1 MNRKISALIKF
12 LLQLFPMKFLA
23 IAFLSM
29 VSPVCFGLV
38 VLQYHHVSDK
48 TPSSTSVSPNL
59 FEQHIR
65 YLAEN
70 NFNVLTAD
78 EFADSLTF
86 EKPLTDDKSV
96 LITFDDGYDS
106 VLTEAHKV
114 LKTYNFPYI
123 VFINPSKVGT
133 KGYLSL
139 KQLQQLEHNGAT
151 IANHTWNHPHLIRE
165 KHSETKAG
173 WRLRITEEITK
184 TQQFIETHFHSDTK
198 LFAYPY
204 GEFNQALTQ
213 LLEQLGFIGFS
224 QHSGAIGHFD
234 NRQALPRFAF
244 GGNYGAMSDFR
255 IKVNSLPLPVA
266 SVDIRDK
273 SGNLLYEPLL
283 TNGSS
288 TPKATIRIQNNGS
301 HPKNLQLSCFASGMG
316 SIAVT
321 KIDSV
326 TFETQ
331 SPKPFPIGRN
341 RYNCTAASKLAG
353 RFYWLSL
360 PFYKKND
367 NGSWYPEY

>member
-1 MNRKISALIKF
+1 
-12 LLQLFPMKFLA
+12 MKFLS
-23 IAFLSM
+23 IAFLLM

-48 TPSSTSVSPNL
+48 TPSSTSVSPDL
-59 FEQHIR
+59 FAQHIR

-86 EKPLTDDKSV
+86 ENSLTFEKSLTDDKSV

-106 VLTEAHKV
+106 VLTEAHEV
-114 LKTYNFPYI
+114 LKKYNFPYV
-123 VFINPSKVGT
+123 VFINPSKVGS

-139 KQLQQLEHNGAT
+139 KELQQLEGDGAT
-151 IANHTWNHPHLIRE
+151 IANHTWSHPHLIRE
-165 KHSETKAG
+165 KPSETKAN
-173 WRLRITEEITK
+173 WQLRVTGEITK
-184 TQQFIETHFHSDTK
+184 TQQFIEANFDSKTK

-204 GEFNQALTQ
+204 GEFNQALAQ

-244 GGNYGAMSDFR
+244 GGNYGLMSDFR

-266 SVDIRDK
+266 RVDIRDK

-283 TNGSS
+283 TEGSS
-288 TPKATIRIQNNGS
+288 MPKATIQILNNGS
-301 HPKNLQLSCFASGMG
+301 HPKNLQLSCFASGVG
-316 SIAVT
+316 SIAVK

-331 SPKPFPIGRN
+331 SPEPLPVGRS
-341 RYNCTAASKLAG
+341 RYNCTATSKLAG

-367 NGSWYPEY
+367 DGSWYPEY